1 MADFAAVIR
10 RAVDGLSDNTPEM
23 RVKVYEKARGAV
35 QRQLESMKPR
45 PPEEMLRR
53 QLDKLELAI
62 RDVENEHAEALPAA
76 DEDNAV
82 EAAEDWQEPEQHP
95 VEDERQSYDETVTA
109 EAEPETLGQ
118 DAVPAHAAEEEQPQ
132 EVAAAEP
139 AWESAEDEREPW
151 DAPEVAETESEPA
164 TPVHAEPEPWETPAE
179 THAAPEPEPWET
191 PSEPEEHPAPPAET
205 VEEPAQPEQ
214 RASGVEEL
222 ILDSAVI
229 RQAIDAQPVNS
240 AEIRARIYDNARAS
254 IRHYLGNL
262 MPRPSDESIAR
273 QFDKLDHVIEEVE
286 QGYLAA
292 ATPAVPDNSE
302 PWDMPAEHSDVPAD
316 ERSSQGLVPDERH
329 IGMWQETPPDEQQAS
344 TENATEA
351 VSWQSPEPERTEQG
365 SPFAEPWE
373 DEPEPLPAVQ
383 VTAAE
388 TDWAETPERN
398 NEHGSAGRSDDGFGQ
413 AQPFDGPVAVE
424 HETPAQVPA
433 SAENGFQ
440 VHGDRPDARQ
450 TGAAETADD
459 WAFPEAE
466 TGGQASTQ
474 TAGTGSAEAF
484 AAGTPSDER
493 LSEPKMPPALDLLDW
508 DETSFG
514 EEGKPDAQAGGT
526 QRAADNKAIDPFDDG
541 DAFSGEVGPMTPAV
555 AATANKSQDSWNDLD
570 ELIGDNKHS
579 GRGGDRQASAG
590 VSNGVASQRPG
601 KSFRVEPKR
610 RFNFTVLALGLLLAV
625 ALGGGGY
632 AAWLYQDR
640 LKDMVAN
647 LVDSGPQI
655 PGLETKPEE
664 KASTETT
671 PTETKPETTANTPT
685 AEQTTGNDTK
695 PATTP
700 TTTDTSR
707 DLAALDTNNLPAANK
722 FTQRLLVNGSEVDE
736 GPGGEA
742 AVTEGKSVAE
752 QNVAANEAGN
762 TTATDTSGAATAG
775 NPTTTTDTQTTV
787 PAETGQV
794 DGTTQTPAADNTTPT
809 TEGTQ
814 QTAAAVAGGQK
825 MFLYEERIG
834 QSVPTAIQGT
844 VVWSLQQEAGENGKP
859 EPTVQGQINVPDR
872 GLSALMTF
880 KRNSDP
886 SLPASHLVEIVFSL
900 PQDFEGGAID
910 SVQRIAMK
918 QTEQDR
924 GNALIAVPAKITDDF
939 HMIALNDFPEARA
952 SNLEL
957 LRTRGW
963 IDMPITYR
971 NGRRA
976 LLTLE
981 KGEQGNDAF
990 NKAVQAWLTLA
1001 NAPASGQ

>member
-62 RDVENEHAEALPAA
+62 RDVESEHAEALPAG
-76 DEDNAV
+76 DEDQPV
-82 EAAEDWQEPEQHP
+82 DAAEDWQQPEQDAA
-95 VEDERQSYDETVTA
+95 EDERQAYDDAVTA
-109 EAEPETLGQ
+109 DAEPEAEPTGQ
-118 DAVPAHAAEEEQPQ
+118 DHAAAAVAEEEQPE
-132 EVAAAEP
+132 EVAAAEQ
-139 AWESAEDEREPW
+139 AWAAPPEDEREPW
-151 DAPEVAETESEPA
+151 DPPVEVAKTDSEPA
-164 TPVHAEPEPWETPAE
+164 TPVHAEPEPWETPVE
-179 THAAPEPEPWET
+179 THAEPEPEPWET
-191 PSEPEEHPAPPAET
+191 PAEPEERPALPIET
-205 VEEPAQPEQ
+205 AGEPEQ
-214 RASGVEEL
+214 PTSGVEEL
-222 ILDSAVI
+222 VLDAAVI

-254 IRHYLGNL
+254 VRNYLGNL

-273 QFDKLDHVIEEVE
+273 QFDKLDQVIEVVE
-286 QGYLAA
+286 QEYLAA
-292 ATPAVPDNSE
+292 AQPAVTDVSE
-302 PWDMPAEHSDVPAD
+302 PWDPPADHSDVPPD

-329 IGMWQETPPDEQQAS
+329 IGMWQETPPDEQPQVS
-344 TENATEA
+344 TENAAEA
-351 VSWQSPEPERTEQG
+351 WQSPEPGRTEES

-373 DEPEPLPAVQ
+373 DEPEPLPTVPA
-383 VTAAE
+383 TAAQ
-388 TDWAETPERN
+388 TDWAEPLP
-398 NEHGSAGRSDDGFGQ
+398 SAREQDDTRLSASQ
-413 AQPFDGPVAVE
+413 DDVDPVQPFDDPAAVE

-433 SAENGFQ
+433 SETAG
-440 VHGDRPDARQ
+440 
-450 TGAAETADD
+450 TADD

-466 TGGQASTQ
+466 TSSQ
-474 TAGTGSAEAF
+474 TAAQVAGSAGAAAY

-514 EEGKPDAQAGGT
+514 EEGRPDAQAGGA

-541 DAFSGEVGPMTPAV
+541 DAFSGEVGPLTPAV
-555 AATANKSQDSWNDLD
+555 ATAANKSQDSWNDLD
-570 ELIGDNKHS
+570 DLIGDNKHS
-579 GRGGDRQASAG
+579 GRGGDHQASAA
-590 VSNGVASQRPG
+590 VSNGVASPRPG

-610 RFNFTVLALGLLLAV
+610 RFNFTVLGLALLLVV

-664 KASTETT
+664 KASTET
-671 PTETKPETTANTPT
+671 KPETTANTPT
-685 AEQTTGNDTK
+685 TEQATGNDTK

-700 TTTDTSR
+700 TATDTSR
-707 DLAALDTNNLPAANK
+707 DLAALDTSNVPAANK

-742 AVTEGKSVAE
+742 ILTEGKSVAE

-762 TTATDTSGAATAG
+762 TPTTDTSGAATTG
-775 NPTTTTDTQTTV
+775 NQTPADTQTTV

-794 DGTTQTPAADNTTPT
+794 DGATQTPAAENTTQ
-809 TEGTQ
+809 GTQ
-814 QTAAAVAGGQK
+814 QTAAVAGAQK

-844 VVWSLQQEAGENGKP
+844 VVWSLQQEAGEDGKL

-981 KGEQGNDAF
+981 KGEPGMDAF

>member
-62 RDVENEHAEALPAA
+62 RDVENEHAEALPAV
-76 DEDNAV
+76 DEDPAV
-82 EAAEDWQEPEQHP
+82 EAAEDWQQPEQEA
-95 VEDERQSYDETVTA
+95 VEDERQSYDEPVTA
-109 EAEPETLGQ
+109 EPAAETAWQ
-118 DAVPAHAAEEEQPQ
+118 DEGSAPVAEEEPQPQ
-132 EVAAAEP
+132 EVVAAEP
-139 AWESAEDEREPW
+139 VTASAEDEREPW
-151 DAPEVAETESEPA
+151 DPPEVAHADNEPA
-164 TPVHAEPEPWETPAE
+164 TPVHAEPEPWETPVE

-191 PSEPEEHPAPPAET
+191 PAEPEDHQAPPAET
-205 VEEPAQPEQ
+205 VEEPAQQP
-214 RASGVEEL
+214 ASGVEEL

-240 AEIRARIYDNARAS
+240 ADIRARIYDNARAS
-254 IRHYLGNL
+254 VRQYLGNL

-273 QFDKLDHVIEEVE
+273 QFDKLDQVIEEVE

-292 ATPAVPDNSE
+292 AQPAVADTSE
-302 PWDMPAEHSDVPAD
+302 PWDMPADHSDVPSD

-329 IGMWQETPPDEQQAS
+329 IGMWQETPPDEQPQAS
-344 TENATEA
+344 TENATTA
-351 VSWQSPEPERTEQG
+351 ASWQSPEPERTEQD

-383 VTAAE
+383 ATAAQNE
-388 TDWAETPERN
+388 WADTLPSAPERN
-398 NEHGSAGRSDDGFGQ
+398 DEHLSAGHDDFDQARS
-413 AQPFDGPVAVE
+413 FDGPVAVE

-433 SAENGFQ
+433 SVEN
-440 VHGDRPDARQ
+440 VSHADAA
-450 TGAAETADD
+450 GAADD

-466 TGGQASTQ
+466 TSGQAT
-474 TAGTGSAEAF
+474 THAAGAGSAAGY
-484 AAGTPSDER
+484 AAGTPSDDR

-514 EEGKPDAQAGGT
+514 EEGKPDAQAGAT

-555 AATANKSQDSWNDLD
+555 ATSANKSQDSWNDLD

-579 GRGGDRQASAG
+579 GRGGDRQPAAG

-664 KASTETT
+664 KATTETT
-671 PTETKPETTANTPT
+671 PSDAKPETAANTPA

-700 TTTDTSR
+700 TTTDTSK

-722 FTQRLLVNGSEVDE
+722 FTQRLLVNGSEVDD

-742 AVTEGKSVAE
+742 ASTEGKSVAE

-762 TTATDTSGAATAG
+762 TTTTDTSGAATTG

-787 PAETGQV
+787 PTQTGQV
-794 DGTTQTPAADNTTPT
+794 DGTTQTPAAENTTT
-809 TEGTQ
+809 TDGTQ

-844 VVWSLQQEAGENGKP
+844 VVWSLQQETGENGKP

-981 KGEQGNDAF
+981 KGEPGNDAF
-990 NKAVQAWLTLA
+990 NKAVQAWLALA
-1001 NAPASGQ
+1001 NTPASGQ